1 LEIKFEKNISEAD
14 IKADILILPFTEDY
28 KGAVYSKLDE
38 TFDGLIARVIETREF
53 TGKHGE
59 LALIHIMKGKTGKAV
74 LVGLGK
80 AAEVTAEKLRRAG
93 GKTFFSK
100 YLKGFDITS
109 AALSTAI
116 FNEQATLQGARH
128 SAAFY
133 FIEGGLLSLYE
144 FKRYKKPDAEDKQ
157 RKGLK
162 TITVLD
168 ADGHGEHAG
177 VSGKW
182 FDIVIPAAGF
192 TRDLVNT
199 PSSDMTPA
207 ILAETAKSLFGRRV
221 KVKVL
226 DAEDAKKEGMWSY
239 LSVSKGS
246 DEPPKFI
253 VVEYKG
259 APSARTAPIAI
270 IGKSITFDSGGLS
283 LKPADGMEKM
293 KYDMAGGAAAL
304 GIIKAVSGL
313 ALPLNVVAV
322 LPATENMPGGSAT
335 RPGDVVTAIT
345 GKTIEI
351 LNTDAEGRLVLAD
364 AIGYAIKHYKPSAII
379 DMATL
384 TGACSIAL
392 GNEAIA
398 MMGNNESLMAEL
410 KKAAAQTYER
420 VWQMPLYEEYKD
432 YLKSDIADIKNIG
445 GRTGGLV
452 TAAYFLGEFVD
463 DTPWVHLDIASTAFA
478 DKDKPYICK
487 GATGIGVRLIMDFLL
502 NQK

>member
-1 LEIKFEKNISEAD
+1 MEIKIVDNIAETD
-14 IKADILILPFTEDY
+14 IKADVLILPFTEDY

-38 TFDGLIARVIETREF
+38 QTGSLIKRVFETKEF
-53 TGKHGE
+53 TGKHAE
-59 LALIHIMKGKTGKAV
+59 LTLIHTTTGRVV

-80 AAEVTAEKLRRAG
+80 AADITSEKLRRAG
-93 GKTFFSK
+93 GKVFFSK
-100 YLKGFDITS
+100 YLKAANVSS
-109 AALSTAI
+109 AALSTAVLR
-116 FNEQATLQGARH
+116 ELGQLKGAKY
-128 SAAFY
+128 APAFY
-133 FIEGGLLSLYE
+133 FVEGVLLSRYE
-144 FKRYKKPDAEDKQ
+144 FKRYKKPEKEQ
-157 RKGLK
+157 RADIK
-162 TITVLD
+162 TLTVLGSG
-168 ADGHGEHAG
+168 AFGNSDG
-177 VSGKW
+177 SIKW
-182 FDIVIPAAGF
+182 LDTVVPASSFA
-192 TRDLVNT
+192 RDLVNT

-207 ILAETAKSLFGRRV
+207 ILAETAKSLAGKRV

-226 DAEDAKKEGMWSY
+226 DAEAAKKEGMWSY
-239 LSVSKGS
+239 LSVAKGS
-246 DEPPKFI
+246 EEPPKFI
-253 VVEYKG
+253 VIEYKG
-259 APSARTAPIAI
+259 GKGAPVAI
-270 IGKSITFDSGGLS
+270 IGKSITFDSGGIS

-304 GIIKAVSGL
+304 GIVKAVSAL
-313 ALPLNVVAV
+313 ALPINLIAV
-322 LPATENMPGGSAT
+322 LPTTENMPGGNAT

-364 AIGYAIKHYKPSAII
+364 AIGYAIKHYKPAVII

-398 MMGNNESLMAEL
+398 MMGNNEALMDNL
-410 KKAAAQTYER
+410 KKASAETYER

-452 TAAYFLGEFVD
+452 TAAYFLSEFVD
-463 DTPWVHLDIASTAFA
+463 DTPWVHLDIASTANA

-487 GATGIGVRLIMDFLL
+487 GATGIGVRLIMSYLL
-502 NQK
+502 NYD